1 MGRPKNSK
9 KRKLNNFKSKSQAT
23 TAQKKKRYQ
32 WNTTPL
38 PGASIHDSQG
48 MRDQRGQTARTK
60 TKHPNELLSSPSE
73 NTVAAVS
80 PSQRVSSSQHTAA
93 QTLAG
98 LVSSPSE
105 NIQAQDATLSQNSA
119 AQTLLRF
126 CDMPTVS
133 ETRQNS
139 HTNTLHT
146 VPEVQFRETQQNA
159 DTCNVPEVTD
169 DNISE
174 IRLKLGLE
182 SNVNIKRVQTTLKN
196 ISPDIYNKLSK
207 VDEGNKLQMQNR
219 QFEIDMATINYKMCN
234 LCSRHY
240 MGPGAIQAGENP
252 IKRTGIYKTNGVV
265 ERKFRRQAGVGD
277 VLIDICKMCTSEQ
290 RLLT

>member
-1 MGRPKNSK
+1 
-9 KRKLNNFKSKSQAT
+9 
-23 TAQKKKRYQ
+23 
-32 WNTTPL
+32 
-38 PGASIHDSQG
+38 

-60 TKHPNELLSSPSE
+60 TKRPNELLSSPSE

-174 IRLKLGLE
+174 
-182 SNVNIKRVQTTLKN
+182 RV
-196 ISPDIYNKLSK
+196 
-207 VDEGNKLQMQNR
+207 
-219 QFEIDMATINYKMCN
+219 
-234 LCSRHY
+234 
-240 MGPGAIQAGENP
+240 
-252 IKRTGIYKTNGVV
+252 
-265 ERKFRRQAGVGD
+265 
-277 VLIDICKMCTSEQ
+277 VL
-290 RLLT
+290 